1 MWDTTYDEDILYL
14 GMNYGIYYLRE
25 DGTSWTSYNTGLPN
39 IQINELEINT
49 ADKKLYVATFG
60 RGLWRVNL
68 YNPASLGV
76 DDLEVSEL
84 ILSPNPTTG
93 IFKLNWKLNTQVT
106 IKIYDPL
113 GKLVFYEKNRNLS
126 QNPLIELQAPKGVY
140 FLKVNSLNKEVTK
153 KLIIN

>member
-1 MWDTTYDEDILYL
+1 MLICSTQL
-14 GMNYGIYYLRE
+14 
-25 DGTSWTSYNTGLPN
+25 
-39 IQINELEINT
+39 
-49 ADKKLYVATFG
+49 A
-60 RGLWRVNL
+60 
-68 YNPASLGV
+68 LGV

-113 GKLVFYEKNRNLS
+113 GKLVFYEKNRDLS